1 MSDLNTLSQQLAEAL
16 QELKAL
22 SERQIH
28 FETILLNKG
37 LLTEDIAGFNPLLR
51 RNFVSN
57 ADAAQQKH
65 LMYTW
70 RHNSPQVL
78 GPSDLAESGFRF
90 RKFMKRVFWC
100 AF

>member
-37 LLTEDIAGFNPLLR
+37 LSTEDVGSFNPLLR

-57 ADAAQQKH
+57 ADAAQQ
-65 LMYTW
+65 
-70 RHNSPQVL
+70 
-78 GPSDLAESGFRF
+78 
-90 RKFMKRVFWC
+90 
-100 AF
+100 